1 MSAMDPDC
9 GVNAIVNYT
18 LSDSSAKPQF
28 AVKADSGELC
38 IAAPLDHEATSDFEF
53 PVIATDRGKKNLNI
67 HLVFEHVCGLGDSF
81 VSIYE
86 RRQKNNTRARNVW
99 YITVQKEAG

>member
-28 AVKADSGELC
+28 AVKADTGELC

-53 PVIATDRGKKNLNI
+53 PVIATDRGKGNSIIHMTIKDVCNLNDI
-67 HLVFEHVCGLGDSF
+67 VVKHLIL
-81 VSIYE
+81 
-86 RRQKNNTRARNVW
+86 K
-99 YITVQKEAG
+99 

>member
-28 AVKADSGELC
+28 TVKADSGELC
-38 IAAPLDHEATSDFEF
+38 IAAPLDHETTSDFEF
-53 PVIATDRGKKNLNI
+53 PVIATDRGKKNI
-67 HLVFEHVCGLGDSF
+67 HLIVDDVCSLHE
-81 VSIYE
+81 VVV
-86 RRQKNNTRARNVW
+86 KNQ
-99 YITVQKEAG
+99 IL